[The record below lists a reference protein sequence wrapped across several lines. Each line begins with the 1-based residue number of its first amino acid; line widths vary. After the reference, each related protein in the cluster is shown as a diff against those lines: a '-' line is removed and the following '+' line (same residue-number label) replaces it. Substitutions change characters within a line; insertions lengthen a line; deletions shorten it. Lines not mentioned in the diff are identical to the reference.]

1 MPTLEA
7 CRDALLDA
15 GQDPIG
21 ALTVQPSIGDRLL
34 DPLGGPCYQVG
45 HQLIDAVAGQVG
57 DAGATPQ
64 GLTQLLTIHF
74 QELGYPSTEGGAHTS
89 RWSSTL
95 RTHVVAL
102 AHVQPGPHLAGSLVG
117 VLARL

>member
-1 MPTLEA
+1 MSTLEA

-34 DPLGGPCYQVG
+34 DLLGGPCYQVG

-74 QELGYPSTEGGAHTS
+74 QELGYPSTEDGAITS

-102 AHVQPGPHLAGSLVG
+102 AHVQPGLHLAGSLVG